1 MVPRLTPY
9 EYATAIPRAAALALV
24 LALALAGCNGHDDT
38 AGSPTPPPHLGGA
51 APTSLPVTISNQ
63 SSRTAYVLITGDP
76 SQTFTVSPATTATIL
91 AGGSTVFNVTNI
103 SAGRIYVS
111 YDVALSSSAPD
122 GANPGDADYH
132 TRFDKVE
139 LTYNQGLGGSA
150 NLTAV
155 DFYAIPMVLQTS
167 IQGTVINQLTLA
179 PGQTGNGVQAALTG
193 AAASGQSAPVVNTKA
208 GSFARILSP
217 VKAPTA
223 YGKFDG
229 YIGTLG
235 PANTTFTI
243 AGTFFGTTSKAYSYT
258 GAVGTNNITLTS
270 ADGLHVMKIPLA
282 SLEYNATDLVN
293 DNGIYTCNAPYTVD
307 GTAHHVADNDIY
319 AAVYRDLV
327 AGFNLGFVQPG
338 TNTSSTWWT
347 SPAFPVNSYSGTTYN
362 AYAQAVATTYP
373 GAYGF
378 PFSDRYQQVL
388 ADLGGMVDGMTVT
401 LLGDSATPPANPTQ
415 GTVNPQTSVAGAP
428 TINVVLVTTDD
439 NFNLSTFN
447 LDLQTFQGGTVN
459 YFPPATQT
467 PTVTTSSTAQVN
479 GLPSQNGINI
489 YTLQLRGQQYS
500 ILANVSNGTVVWA
513 SIAGGGNATWSAP
526 NLFVGGL
533 D

>member
-1 MVPRLTPY
+1 ML
-9 EYATAIPRAAALALV
+9 I
-24 LALALAGCNGHDDT
+24 NGLPIQID
-38 AGSPTPPPHLGGA
+38 PEGA
-51 APTSLPVTISNQ
+51 
-63 SSRTAYVLITGDP
+63 
-76 SQTFTVSPATTATIL
+76 
-91 AGGSTVFNVTNI
+91 
-103 SAGRIYVS
+103 
-111 YDVALSSSAPD
+111 
-122 GANPGDADYH
+122 
-132 TRFDKVE
+132 
-139 LTYNQGLGGSA
+139 
-150 NLTAV
+150 
-155 DFYAIPMVLQTS
+155 
-167 IQGTVINQLTLA
+167 
-179 PGQTGNGVQAALTG
+179 
-193 AAASGQSAPVVNTKA
+193 
-208 GSFARILSP
+208 
-217 VKAPTA
+217 
-223 YGKFDG
+223 
-229 YIGTLG
+229 
-235 PANTTFTI
+235 
-243 AGTFFGTTSKAYSYT
+243 
-258 GAVGTNNITLTS
+258 
-270 ADGLHVMKIPLA
+270 
-282 SLEYNATDLVN
+282 
-293 DNGIYTCNAPYTVD
+293 YTCNAPYTVD

-401 LLGDSATPPANPTQ
+401 LLGDSANPPANPTQ